1 MIGKTIQEIKIGDV
15 AEFSKT
21 ITEYDVYTYAGVT
34 GDFNPAHVNQVYA
47 EQTFFKGRIAHGMLT
62 AGLISTIM
70 GTLLP
75 GPGAIY
81 MKQDLKFTAPVRF
94 GDTITAR
101 AEVIEMD
108 TEKNRVRLSTVCTN
122 QEGVKVIDG
131 EALIS
136 PPKAPKA

>member
-1 MIGKTIQEIKIGDV
+1 MIGKTIQEIKIGDA

>member
-1 MIGKTIQEIKIGDV
+1 MIGKTIEQIKIGDS

-21 ITEYDVYTYAGVT
+21 ITEYDVYTYAGIT
-34 GDFNPAHVNQVYA
+34 GDFNPAHVNEVYA
-47 EQTFFKGRIAHGMLT
+47 EKTFFKGRIAHGMLT

-81 MKQDLKFTAPVRF
+81 MKQELKFIAPVRF

-101 AEVIEMD
+101 AEVVEMD
-108 TEKNRVRLSTVCTN
+108 TEKNRVRLTTVCTN

-136 PPKAPKA
+136 PPKAPKS